1 MKPPS
6 YQLAMHKQFIQPF
19 IIVLASARMPVVDQ
33 NHQMILQASLQ
44 HCCQVNVSLVES
56 ESLDIERVHFRRA
69 ILDLEQVAPLVD
81 GGGALPNVYNRRRV
95 RLES

>member
-1 MKPPS
+1 MQQRHFDLFLDP
-6 YQLAMHKQFIQPF
+6 LLLTIA
-19 IIVLASARMPVVDQ
+19 
-33 NHQMILQASLQ
+33 
-44 HCCQVNVSLVES
+44 

-81 GGGALPNVYNRRRV
+81 GGAPPNVYNRRRV